1 MYKHLDDV
9 RADSLRKF
17 ATVVNR
23 LRTGAPLTP
32 GATKPDFAL
41 SSEIPGGY
49 VGKLRL
55 ERLMAY
61 LRSLEARGVEPY
73 TCTP

>member
-9 RADSLRKF
+9 RADGLRKF
-17 ATVVNR
+17 ATVVDR
-23 LRTGAPLTP
+23 LKTGAPLTL
-32 GATKPDFAL
+32 GATKSDFAL

-55 ERLMAY
+55 ERLMA
-61 LRSLEARGVEPY
+61 
-73 TCTP
+73 